1 MKMDLHEIPF
11 PLYRDQHLG
20 DYNYNRDQHKYY
32 RNINDRSY
40 LDNYDWVHL
49 LDYNRREHYCENYV
63 NDKLVFFFRDF
74 YRVNDNVDDI
84 FCQFVFIGN
93 FYRAYDNVDQLVFF
107 VGNLH
112 RANNPN
118 DIYHQLF
125 FFVFIRDFHIH
136 RANNNDNIYQQFVF
150 IRDLHRANNDF
161 HYVYLNYQF
170 YDNLVNYFIGDVLP
184 TNIDNLVKFREFDR
198 VKYFVCADHNKLFY
212 IRVVHSVNS
221 NSDFNQLVN
230 YFFRFYDLDGSHE
243 QHFRYVHHIFRE
255 LHSFNKLDLY
265 NSTPVPS
272 STVDNTPSTT
282 QQTTSASASASG
294 VIALAVINGGAPIAI
309 EEIFNLQPG
318 EAAVVELEF
327 IDPETGQP
335 TKAVV
340 VFQALGCRG
349 VPPGESPF
357 GGRTT
362 SIGSD
367 YVQASCAVYCSRN
380 RFTFTSVN
388 RGVCY
393 CGSEQK
399 ELTLI
404 DQSQCAAAGNNKKR
418 HWFRKRQS
426 GGAVDAVNLFAVI
439 PAADVVI
446 TPATT
451 TLSPSSLPTLPL
463 ANTGPLSTIVT
474 TRFWVYLDWVWDSF
488 DPFR

>member
-1 MKMDLHEIPF
+1 MGWLKQAAL
-11 PLYRDQHLG
+11 LAALSL
-20 DYNYNRDQHKYY
+20 DQHKYY

-49 LDYNRREHYCENYV
+49 LDYNRREHYCGNYV

-84 FCQFVFIGN
+84 YCQFVFIGN

-107 VGNLH
+107 IGNLH
-112 RANNPN
+112 RANNHN

-125 FFVFIRDFHIH
+125 F
-136 RANNNDNIYQQFVF
+136 FVF

-161 HYVYLNYQF
+161 HYVYLNYHTSVDSSSSSSVEPF
-170 YDNLVNYFIGDVLP
+170 TSSSSLSSLEP
-184 TNIDNLVKFREFDR
+184 SPSS
-198 VKYFVCADHNKLFY
+198 
-212 IRVVHSVNS
+212 SVNTPLS
-221 NSDFNQLVN
+221 
-230 YFFRFYDLDGSHE
+230 
-243 QHFRYVHHIFRE
+243 
-255 LHSFNKLDLY
+255 
-265 NSTPVPS
+265 STPVPS